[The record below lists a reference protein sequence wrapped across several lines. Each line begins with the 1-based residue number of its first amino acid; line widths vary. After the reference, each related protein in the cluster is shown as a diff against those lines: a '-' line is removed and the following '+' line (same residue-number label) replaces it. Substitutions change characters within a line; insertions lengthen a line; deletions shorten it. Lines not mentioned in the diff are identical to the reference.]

1 MWRASRS
8 TGSALLALLLTSAA
22 LAAEWKSAAREHFDE
37 GRKLQD
43 QALYPLAIDQF
54 QMSLA
59 SESHPETE
67 KAIAECFAAA
77 EQPLLAATHFDR
89 YLSREPKDA
98 EAWNR
103 MAGLW
108 LKVNRLDEA
117 ANAFRKL
124 KALDPESAKTG
135 LFLVELKLGEKAYTD
150 KLYRKSAD
158 HFLAAE
164 ALAGMDDRALDGI
177 AKSLRALMDQQLPKD
192 PAAALTTGFE
202 LYDKGHLV
210 GLRERLV
217 QAFLKSGQPKA
228 HDKRM
233 KKILGDPRMK

>member
-8 TGSALLALLLTSAA
+8 IASALALLLTSAA
-22 LAAEWKSAAREHFDE
+22 WAAEWKSAAREHFEE
-37 GRKLQD
+37 GQKLQA
-43 QALYPLAIDQF
+43 QALYPLAIDQY

-77 EQPLLAATHFDR
+77 DQHLLAATHFDR
-89 YLSREPKDA
+89 YLTKEPQDP

-103 MAGLW
+103 MGGLW
-108 LKVNRLDEA
+108 LKVNRLEEA

-124 KALDPESAKTG
+124 KTFDPESAKTG
-135 LFLVELKLGEKAYTD
+135 LFLVELKLGERAYTD

-164 ALAGMDDRALDGI
+164 ALAGMDDRAMDGI
-177 AKSLRALMDQQLPKD
+177 AKSLRALMDQQLAKD
-192 PAAALTTGFE
+192 PAAALATGFD
-202 LYDKGHLV
+202 LYDRGMVV

-217 QAFLKSGQPKA
+217 QAFLKAGQPKA

>member
-1 MWRASRS
+1 MWRAHSS
-8 TGSALLALLLTSAA
+8 SSSLLVLFLTSAA

-43 QALYPLAIDQF
+43 QGLYPLAIDQF

-59 SESHPETE
+59 SESHAETE

-77 EQPLLAATHFDR
+77 DQHLLAATHFDR
-89 YLSREPKDA
+89 YLAKEPQDA

-103 MAGLW
+103 MGGLW
-108 LKVNRLDEA
+108 LKVSRLDEA
-117 ANAFRKL
+117 ATAFKKL
-124 KALDPESAKTG
+124 QGFDPESAKTG
-135 LFLVELKLGEKAYTD
+135 LFLVELKRGEKAHNE
-150 KLYRKSAD
+150 KLFRKAAD

-177 AKSLRALMDQQLPKD
+177 AKSLRALMDQQLPKE
-192 PAAALTTGFE
+192 PAAALATGFQ
-202 LYDKGHLV
+202 LYDKGMVV

-217 QAFLKSGQPKA
+217 QAFLKAGQPKQ
-228 HDKRM
+228 HDKKM